1 VQRVTRGE
9 RGVLVG
15 DDPLHPGPHVS
26 AFEPVTDYGW
36 GVIAGQAAS
45 AAFAGR
51 RSARRSVLAMCALML
66 LVAVLAAYVVISGLE
81 TLRLAQARQEELVR
95 TQTELEQMKLFN
107 FAASHDLQE
116 PLHKLTLFAD
126 VLEREHGAALGPRG
140 RKRLET
146 LVQAAARMRAL
157 VEQTLQLARVVTQAQ
172 TPAPLALD
180 DVLEAVRTEL
190 APTIEATGAQVE
202 IMPLPRVR
210 ADRAQMETLFRN
222 LLANA
227 LKFRRPEE
235 PPQVRVACVGTA
247 AGRCEIAVADHGI
260 GFEERYAERIFEP
273 FQRLHG
279 RHAYPGS
286 GLGLAICERIVQRH
300 GGTLT
305 ARSVPGAG
313 ATFVASLP
321 MVSAKEA

>member
-1 VQRVTRGE
+1 
-9 RGVLVG
+9 
-15 DDPLHPGPHVS
+15 
-26 AFEPVTDYGW
+26 
-36 GVIAGQAAS
+36 
-45 AAFAGR
+45 
-51 RSARRSVLAMCALML
+51 
-66 LVAVLAAYVVISGLE
+66 
-81 TLRLAQARQEELVR
+81 
-95 TQTELEQMKLFN
+95 
-107 FAASHDLQE
+107 
-116 PLHKLTLFAD
+116 
-126 VLEREHGAALGPRG
+126 
-140 RKRLET
+140 
-146 LVQAAARMRAL
+146 
-157 VEQTLQLARVVTQAQ
+157 VTQAQ

-180 DVLEAVRTEL
+180 DVLQAVRTEL

-235 PPQVRVACVGTA
+235 PPQVRVACVGTT